1 VAWWVVGTSAA
12 VADMSAT
19 LVRRT
24 DGFKHAF
31 ERHAG
36 NAGFCRPLT
45 VYIAS
50 SGSERA
56 FDDEEACDV
65 RS

>member
-36 NAGFCRPLT
+36 NDGFLSAAHGIHRIVWIRTC
-45 VYIAS
+45 
-50 SGSERA
+50 
-56 FDDEEACDV
+56 V
-65 RS
+65 R